1 MLEPLER
8 RLLHSGDA
16 NRILIPELNGD
27 IRAMLAALSKH
38 ALYVSQVAVD
48 FWKVSMKTE
57 SPMQLSIGLFFAA
70 VICKA
75 RFESSV
81 LKFTDQPEPSYDV
94 LDSDPSAAG

>member
-38 ALYVSQVAVD
+38 ALYVFHEVTSNCY
-48 FWKVSMKTE
+48 
-57 SPMQLSIGLFFAA
+57 L
-70 VICKA
+70 
-75 RFESSV
+75 
-81 LKFTDQPEPSYDV
+81 
-94 LDSDPSAAG
+94 